1 MCQQV
6 VGTSTVDVGQS
17 REVKICQKQKEQ
29 QFTGDNG
36 VVAVVWGRKS
46 SRDAVWVLFHTPTVL
61 VSDREQAFLQ
71 NSTRRYHFKIRPF
84 LDLLVGCRSDK
95 TQREH
100 RQKCLFTFVTGNGN
114 SSRSNSSNASR
125 SRSESVLST
134 SSSNETLR
142 YNENDVGNSF
152 DSNETVI
159 QPPMEFFDNASTAG
173 NSSTGNE
180 SVDLKRFPLGTTYQN
195 QLTQNEDS
203 IQVNIIV
210 HQINHSIL
218 KAKILIFPENLMIVS
233 IDLKW
238 IFI

>member
-1 MCQQV
+1 MF
-6 VGTSTVDVGQS
+6 
-17 REVKICQKQKEQ
+17 
-29 QFTGDNG
+29 QFP
-36 VVAVVWGRKS
+36 S
-46 SRDAVWVLFHTPTVL
+46 L
-61 VSDREQAFLQ
+61 
-71 NSTRRYHFKIRPF
+71 YHLIQFFSLYPLISISANILTFFKIICLLIAGKRRGSASMRQQQSQQQTDRAQKLLWQRKHSVPEEVDYHSLQHRESGSSGF
-84 LDLLVGCRSDK
+84 LPVGFPGNLGATSG
-95 TQREH
+95 
-100 RQKCLFTFVTGNGN
+100 LAGNGS

-203 IQVNIIV
+203 IQVNIFFIT
-210 HQINHSIL
+210 QINYPIL
-218 KAKILIFPENLMIVS
+218 KEQILIFPTELMIVL

-238 IFI
+238 ISD

>member
-1 MCQQV
+1 M
-6 VGTSTVDVGQS
+6 
-17 REVKICQKQKEQ
+17 RQKQSQ
-29 QFTGDNG
+29 QQTDR
-36 VVAVVWGRKS
+36 AQKLLWQRKHSVPEEVDYHSLQHRESGLSGFLPVGFPGNLGATSGS
-46 SRDAVWVLFHTPTVL
+46 S
-61 VSDREQAFLQ
+61 
-71 NSTRRYHFKIRPF
+71 
-84 LDLLVGCRSDK
+84 
-95 TQREH
+95 
-100 RQKCLFTFVTGNGN
+100 GNGS

-203 IQVNIIV
+203 IQVNI
-210 HQINHSIL
+210 
-218 KAKILIFPENLMIVS
+218 F
-233 IDLKW
+233 
-238 IFI
+238 FIRSTPQS

>member
-1 MCQQV
+1 M
-6 VGTSTVDVGQS
+6 T
-17 REVKICQKQKEQ
+17 
-29 QFTGDNG
+29 F
-36 VVAVVWGRKS
+36 
-46 SRDAVWVLFHTPTVL
+46 
-61 VSDREQAFLQ
+61 
-71 NSTRRYHFKIRPF
+71 FKIICLLIAGKRRGSASMRQQQSQQQTDRAQKLLWQRKHSVPEEVDYHSLQHRESGLSGF
-84 LDLLVGCRSDK
+84 LPVGFPGNLGATSG
-95 TQREH
+95 
-100 RQKCLFTFVTGNGN
+100 LAGNGS

-159 QPPMEFFDNASTAG
+159 QPPMEFFDNASTTG

-203 IQVNIIV
+203 IQVNI
-210 HQINHSIL
+210 
-218 KAKILIFPENLMIVS
+218 F
-233 IDLKW
+233 
-238 IFI
+238 FIRSTIQS